1 MSLSQILLEGRK
13 DDFLNKFRDK
23 FNSDELKEIFMLSR
37 DLASNHKFLM
47 FLGKVME
54 SGKVDINKTRELI
67 QNFVKYQK
75 VLPTKDIYLFDSLQ
89 SIQDEIDQHENKV
102 RRQVK
107 ELKGADQVYEDDRF
121 VIVTPKNHKTS
132 CYYGAGTKWCTA
144 SMNGSSH
151 FDRYNQDGKLFYI
164 IDKKSK
170 SQDRFYKVALL
181 NKYDGD
187 QTFYDAPDK
196 AFREGWILGSEQW
209 NKMNGAIQDYI
220 QSNFKREIDIFK
232 DKEAARLE
240 MERIRREQ
248 QAERTRQKLQTQRE
262 RKEND
267 EWNLNNNPDEMG
279 IHANAIFE
287 IIEDLGI
294 NVQEGESIYNLV
306 PADHG
311 HIGLSTFEWLG
322 EDEQGRELA
331 VGDGDQAWEAAKD
344 YYQNLWDEMGVDGWS
359 RDFVEQH
366 LDMAKIDEYFEEMYE
381 SMIEDDPQ
389 SYFDEDDLPLS
400 EEQQQKVEKYREEIE
415 ELNDIINHSEDDDKV
430 GDAEERIEEI
440 ESEIE
445 YEQSNPEGEPTVG
458 QIEDMVSNM
467 MYDVKQDPL
476 SYLNEYGFDVTNFVD
491 VDDLIE
497 DSLNYDGVG
506 AALSSYDGEVYES
519 LVNGEWYHIVIVE

>member
-23 FNSDELKEIFMLSR
+23 FTGEELKDIFMLSR

-47 FLGKVME
+47 FLGKVLE
-54 SGKVDINKTRELI
+54 TGKVDINKTRDLI

-107 ELKGADQVYEDDRF
+107 ELEGADQVYEDDKF

-164 IDKKSK
+164 IDKKAK

-181 NKYDGD
+181 NKYDGN
-187 QTFYDAPDK
+187 QTFYDAPDN
-196 AFREGWILGSEQW
+196 AFNEGWILGSEQW

-220 QSNFKREIDIFK
+220 QSKFKREIEIFK

-248 QAERTRQKLQTQRE
+248 QAERTRQKLQNQRE

-267 EWNLNNNPDEMG
+267 EWNLDNNPDEMG
-279 IHANAIFE
+279 IHANAVFNILDE
-287 IIEDLGI
+287 L
-294 NVQEGESIYNLV
+294 NVEVGEGESVYNLV

-311 HIGLSTFEWLG
+311 HMGLTTFEWLG
-322 EDEQGRELA
+322 EDEQGREIA
-331 VGDGDQAWEAAKD
+331 VGDWDQVWEAAKD
-344 YYQNLWDEMGVDGWS
+344 YYQNLWDEMGIEGWN
-359 RDFVEQH
+359 RDFIESH
-366 LDMAKIDEYFEEMYE
+366 LDTGKVEDYFEEIYE
-381 SMIEDDPQ
+381 SMIDDNPQ
-389 SYFDEDDLPLS
+389 DYFDEDELPLS
-400 EEQQQKVEKYREEIE
+400 EEQQQKVEKLREEIE
-415 ELNDIINHSEDDDKV
+415 EMNDIVNHSEDEDEISF
-430 GDAEERIEEI
+430 AEERIHEI

-445 YEQSNPEGEPTVG
+445 DEENNPEGEPTVG
-458 QIEDMVSNM
+458 QIENKVQEWL
-467 MYDVKQDPL
+467 YDVKQNPL
-476 SYLNEYGFDVTNFVD
+476 DYLNDYGFDIEGFVD
-491 VDDLIE
+491 VDELIE

-506 AALSSYDGEVYES
+506 PALSSWDGEVYES
-519 LVNGEWYHIVIVE
+519 LINGEWYHIVIVE